1 MVSCPK
7 LSRSKSNP
15 HMFLQLRAI
24 VGQCPRS
31 LCWAMCFDSSFVVRL
46 LLSRRHCAGF
56 DSPEPFAVS
65 LCHSCPLVLR
75 VHRPRVARVMFRFGA
90 FVLLGSCRGLVVS
103 KPGAIADLQDIARVA
118 VQLADGYAAEANAQP
133 SPESVLDDMRLED
146 GKAAGAMQKQML
158 AELSAGE
165 GGPCAGAVSASASFL
180 SAGPQATIHL
190 AEPDDAL
197 AREIGS
203 TAAALSTAFAALEQ
217 RQETTEATLSSVVA
231 SASS

>member
-1 MVSCPK
+1 
-7 LSRSKSNP
+7 
-15 HMFLQLRAI
+15 
-24 VGQCPRS
+24 
-31 LCWAMCFDSSFVVRL
+31 MCFDSWFVVRL
-46 LLSRRHCAGF
+46 LSSRRHRAGF
-56 DSPEPFAVS
+56 DSPEPIAVS
-65 LCHSCPLVLR
+65 LCHSWPLVLR
-75 VHRPRVARVMFRFGA
+75 VHRPRVSRVMFRFGV

-165 GGPCAGAVSASASFL
+165 GGPCAGTVSGSASFL
-180 SAGPQATIHL
+180 SAGPHATIHL

-197 AREIGS
+197 AHEIGS

-217 RQETTEATLSSVVA
+217 RQETTEAMLSSMVA